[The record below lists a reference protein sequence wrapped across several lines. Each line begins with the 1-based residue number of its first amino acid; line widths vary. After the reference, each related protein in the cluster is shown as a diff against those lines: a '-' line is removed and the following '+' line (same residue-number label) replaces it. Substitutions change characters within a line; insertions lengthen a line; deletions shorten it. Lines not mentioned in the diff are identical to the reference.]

1 MRFVFFPLYLSKGLR
16 LPRKSD
22 AKSYKVLRLS
32 RKIILANLKIW
43 CSKMQPLSG
52 NERPDLLTSLI
63 NMSFVL
69 RLPRKMHL
77 CRSSSNAPRPPSFF
91 QLLQNP
97 HTTCRIHCA
106 CHAEP
111 HPKLKKCPRTAS
123 FNTFDFEMRFFRHN
137 GVHFFGIWTSK
148 SVPKLKRSAHFDLE
162 TCFALQRRA
171 PFEHRRFQKCSQ
183 CAFCAFWL
191 GNLLRATT
199 TCTFWTSQFPKALRT
214 SGVFNVFPWKCASRH
229 RALHFFDAWT
239 SKSAPTMR
247 RFQHF
252 DFQMCFAPQRRAI
265 VHLSSPQMAPHP
277 PL

>member
-1 MRFVFFPLYLSKGLR
+1 MLQNATPLRKWAPWPPNISHKHVFCTAPATENASLQ
-16 LPRKSD
+16 
-22 AKSYKVLRLS
+22 
-32 RKIILANLKIW
+32 ILFK
-43 CSKMQPLSG
+43 
-52 NERPDLLTSLI
+52 R
-63 NMSFVL
+63 
-69 RLPRKMHL
+69 
-77 CRSSSNAPRPPSFF
+77 PRPPSFSNCCKTHT
-91 QLLQNP
+91 QRAESIAPATQNRILNSKSAPGPPALTLL
-97 HTTCRIHCA
+97 TS
-106 CHAEP
+106 
-111 HPKLKKCPRTAS
+111 KCGS
-123 FNTFDFEMRFFRHN
+123 RHN

-162 TCFALQRRA
+162 MCFALQRRA

-199 TCTFWTSQFPKALRT
+199 TCTFWASQFPKALRT
-214 SGVFNVFPWKCASRH
+214 SGVFSVFPWKCASRH